1 MKARAKEICILIIFV
16 LKETENTS
24 PCFYRVGVDHLTFK
38 LVGGWILK
46 ALTCKR
52 KQIHALEICWKKKF
66 KYVQWAGKNTDCY
79 PEKKISWINTSREKN
94 S

>member
-38 LVGGWILK
+38 LVSGWILK
-46 ALTCKR
+46 ALTCKQ
-52 KQIHALEICWKKKF
+52 QIRNLL
-66 KYVQWAGKNTDCY
+66 
-79 PEKKISWINTSREKN
+79 EKKNLSTFSEPVKTQAATSRKKYHE
-94 S
+94 

>member
-52 KQIHALEICWKKKF
+52 KQIHALEICWKKKNLSTF
-66 KYVQWAGKNTDCY
+66 SEPVKTQTATPRKKYH
-79 PEKKISWINTSREKN
+79 E
-94 S
+94 